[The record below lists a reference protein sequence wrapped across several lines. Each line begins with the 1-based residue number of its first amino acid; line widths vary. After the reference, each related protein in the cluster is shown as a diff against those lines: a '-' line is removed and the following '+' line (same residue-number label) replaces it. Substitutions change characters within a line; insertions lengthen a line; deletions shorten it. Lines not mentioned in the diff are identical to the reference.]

1 MDDFVRR
8 TYMTSSKAGASMALL
23 SKEIKEEMEKME
35 KMAKRIA
42 YVELSEIEEYEHM
55 LAQCML
61 FA

>member
-23 SKEIKEEMEKME
+23 SKEIKEEMEKM
-35 KMAKRIA
+35 AKRIA
-42 YVELSEIEEYEHM
+42 YVELSEIEEYEHV
-55 LAQCML
+55 LAKCML